1 MYFGEVFATFL
12 LFLFIGAFFSPL
24 IGGCFGVIIVFT
36 ILVGLIV
43 FFSLNF
49 VWFLLAGIVIYA
61 SSFVIK
67 LIRWSKLPEVNEYLH
82 AHPNSKLEVGVACHN
97 CGSSNLNNQGLIS
110 KTGKLRYYTCSSCGT
125 TMFRFKV
132 L

>member
-24 IGGCFGVIIVFT
+24 IGGCFGVVIIFSL
-36 ILVGLIV
+36 LVGLII

-49 VWFLLAGIVIYA
+49 VWFLLAGVVIYA
-61 SSFVIK
+61 SSFIYK
-67 LIRWSKLPEVNEYLH
+67 FIRWSKLPDVNEYLH
-82 AHPNSKLEVGVACHN
+82 AHPNSRLEVGVACHN
-97 CGSSNLNNQGLIS
+97 CGSTNLINQGLI
-110 KTGKLRYYTCSSCGT
+110 KATGKLRYYTCGSCGT

>member
-24 IGGCFGVIIVFT
+24 IGGCFGVVVVFSL
-36 ILVGLIV
+36 LVGLII

-49 VWFLLAGIVIYA
+49 VWFLLAGIVIY
-61 SSFVIK
+61 SLGFIFK
-67 LIRWSKLPEVNEYLH
+67 FIRWSQLPDVNEYLH
-82 AHPNSKLEVGVACHN
+82 THPNSRLEVGVACHN
-97 CGSSNLNNQGLIS
+97 CGSNNLINQGLIK
-110 KTGKLRYYTCSSCGT
+110 KTGKLRYYTCSACGT